1 MGIPPAG
8 TKVEILGILWS
19 IHPLVSFI
27 LTAVSGKIVQR
38 DVLNLVTSSIVESHM
53 LGVLLE
59 PTKRVD
65 FLSKSS
71 FKKFSN
77 QIMSNTK

>member
-8 TKVEILGILWS
+8 TKVEILGKLWS
-19 IHPLVSFI
+19 IHPLVSSIF

-38 DVLNLVTSSIVESHM
+38 NVLHLVTSSTVESHM

-59 PTKRVD
+59 QTKRVD

-77 QIMSNTK
+77 QVM